1 MKLRSPGATKLL
13 GALALA
19 LLAGVGWLL
28 LLSPQTS
35 ALAEV
40 HAQVDTTRDQ
50 NDALRLQLI
59 VLQQQQ
65 AQLEDTSAAA
75 EALAAKFPP
84 TADQPELF
92 RAVTAAATDAG
103 IPARSITTLTP
114 TPPVVGSGDPAAGV
128 QLPGAGTTA
137 DIAVQNVS
145 LTVEG
150 SYDEMRKLIENLEGM
165 PRAYLINSLTLSAGT
180 TPDTFTATIA
190 GEMFLMPPAKDP
202 AATKASSSVPDQS
215 APK

>member
-1 MKLRSPGATKLL
+1 MNLRSPGATKLL
-13 GALALA
+13 GAFALA
-19 LLAGVGWLL
+19 LLASVGWLL

-40 HAQVDTTRDQ
+40 HTQADTTRDQ

-59 VLQQQQ
+59 VLRQQQ

-92 RAVTAAATDAG
+92 RAVTAAAADAG

-128 QLPGAGTTA
+128 QLPGAATAA

-150 SYDEMRKLIENLEGM
+150 TYDEMRKLIENLEGM
-165 PRAYLINSLTLSAGT
+165 PRAYLIDSLTLSAGT
-180 TPDTFTATIA
+180 APDTFTTAIA
-190 GEMFLMPPAKDP
+190 GDMFLMPPAKDP
-202 AATKASSSVPDQS
+202 AAIEASSSVPDQP